1 LRPSDSLSQSVS
13 MSEHKETLGLVDFF
27 GLVGLILVV
36 WYGVLTLSDR
46 IKALEER
53 QAVMAD
59 ILATLEE
66 LVP

>member
-1 LRPSDSLSQSVS
+1 

-36 WYGVLTLSDR
+36 WYGVLPLSDR

-53 QAVMAD
+53 QAVMED